1 MWPGDHGPA
10 RYGARP
16 ACTGSAG
23 RATCALAVRWRSYQ
37 RDISSIAT
45 HAAEHPTKR
54 DTRPAPQPHRSTIQA
69 NTVGDAAFWSGIRDY
84 YARHRNQNASTDE
97 FRACMEDAAGLDL
110 KWFFDQWLTRSGVP
124 RLEGEW
130 RYDAQEKL
138 IEVTVRQTQTTN
150 AFRLSLEIGVID
162 GDGRLR
168 TQEVVTDRKLE
179 RYAIHSEAAPARVVF
194 DPAVW
199 LLYDAG
205 PLSQAR

>member
-69 NTVGDAAFWSGIRDY
+69 NTVGDAAFTTSTGVAITPSRAPY
-84 YARHRNQNASTDE
+84 PCAPKRAS
-97 FRACMEDAAGLDL
+97 R
-110 KWFFDQWLTRSGVP
+110 P
-124 RLEGEW
+124 
-130 RYDAQEKL
+130 
-138 IEVTVRQTQTTN
+138 
-150 AFRLSLEIGVID
+150 
-162 GDGRLR
+162 
-168 TQEVVTDRKLE
+168 
-179 RYAIHSEAAPARVVF
+179 
-194 DPAVW
+194 
-199 LLYDAG
+199 
-205 PLSQAR
+205 